1 MAIFGSKHLKK
12 PGKDPLLDMTST
24 FCQPKVLVWVSW
36 FSMWDEA
43 SKSPSTICNHVQ
55 SLIVVICSFFPVDKS
70 MMVFSLE
77 QCVQSLFL
85 VLLFSQSYF
94 FISFSAC
101 FRPWYIL
108 PKSGSNW
115 ADFNLNNHSPFWSV
129 ARAVPYSS
137 MCPDVATVTWFVYI
151 YVYIY
156 ISISGLVEE
165 FWVTPKQGY
174 S

>member
-137 MCPDVATVTWFVYI
+137 MCPDVATVTWFIYI

-156 ISISGLVEE
+156 IN
-165 FWVTPKQGY
+165 FWPHWRVLGY

>member
-85 VLLFSQSYF
+85 VLLFSQSSF

-137 MCPDVATVTWFVYI
+137 MCPDVATVTWFI
-151 YVYIY
+151 YIY
-156 ISISGLVEE
+156 ISISGLIEE